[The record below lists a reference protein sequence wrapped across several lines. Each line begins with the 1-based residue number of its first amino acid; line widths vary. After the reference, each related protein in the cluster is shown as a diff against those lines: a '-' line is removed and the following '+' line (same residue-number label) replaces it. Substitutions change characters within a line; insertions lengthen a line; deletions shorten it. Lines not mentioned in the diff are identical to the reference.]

1 MGKKSK
7 KFPKPNNKIEV
18 NVGDVVKAHFDL
30 NGRTVIGEVKEKIL
44 RLESNSF
51 HGDRINDLL
60 VVKTDVVKR
69 ESFDR
74 GFVTEVLKRKY
85 PINPHYTNNMY
96 SKDDV
101 LHRKHV
107 TKTGK
112 DRYSSYDLVPLIWF
126 FARKLY
132 KQNPN
137 LVPLTSV
144 NMDKLIVCKNGEYKF
159 KDIPGV
165 VYTHGNSHCHTHFRV
180 VTVRGKKFSKWVRC
194 NIFKISYTHYETW
207 LANTKTNESYSI
219 DYWEDVRNE
228 LMDDLNDSTE
238 V

>member
-18 NVGDVVKAHFDL
+18 NVGDVVKAHFDHS
-30 NGRTVIGEVKEKIL
+30 GRTVIGEVKEKIL

-60 VVKTDVVKR
+60 IVKTDVVKR

-74 GFVTEVLKRKY
+74 DFVTEVLKRKY
-85 PINPHYTNNMY
+85 PTNQHYTNNMY
-96 SKDDV
+96 GKNDV
-101 LHRKHV
+101 FYSQNV

-112 DRYSSYDLVPLIWF
+112 DRYSSYDLEPLIWF

-137 LVPLTSV
+137 LVPFTPIDR
-144 NMDKLIVCKNGEYKF
+144 DKLIVCKNGEYKL

-165 VYTHGNSHCHTHFRV
+165 VYRYGDSRCRTYFRV
-180 VTVRGKKFSKWVRC
+180 VTVRGKKFYKWVRC

-207 LANTKTNESYSI
+207 LANTKTNESRSI
-219 DYWEDVRNE
+219 DYWEDVGNE